1 MREDTKIV
9 IRGVLDQI
17 EDNSMTENKAEL
29 IQKALCRLR
38 GGDWSVIVYPSC
50 EASAGCTLS
59 SFHWRSKQWVYAQR
73 TTDTYFNASDIK
85 SFMNTEFGWA
95 TISDITAVQQ
105 SVNTKI
111 NDRFPGKWEVH
122 VAKLNN
128 GYSWKMYGTDWVR
141 NEYTFFIYRSG

>member
-1 MREDTKIV
+1 MSQDTKIV

-29 IQKALCRLR
+29 IQKALCRLE
-38 GGDWSVIVYPSC
+38 GGHWSVIVYPSC
-50 EASAGCTLS
+50 EASAGCTSS

-73 TTDTYFNASDIK
+73 TTDTSFNASDIK
-85 SFMNTEFGWA
+85 SLMNTEFGWA
-95 TISDITAVQQ
+95 TINDISAVQQ
-105 SVNTKI
+105 SAYTKI

-128 GYSWKMYGTDWVR
+128 GYSYKMCGTDWVR
-141 NEYTFFIYRSG
+141 NEYTFFIYRIR